1 MARGLIRVENMLKLK
16 KKDTVIVIAG
26 KDKGKKGEV
35 KEVMPVTRK
44 VVVMGINI
52 VSKHKKAT
60 KEKPGG
66 IHRMEAAMSI
76 SNVQLVCPTCNAPRR
91 VGFQTGADGRKVR
104 IFRKCQ
110 TVLDK

>member
-1 MARGLIRVENMLKLK
+1 MLKLR

-35 KEVMPVTRK
+35 KELLPVTHK

-52 VSKHKKAT
+52 VSKHKKTT

-66 IHRMEAAMSI
+66 IHKMEAAMSI
-76 SNVQLVCPTCNAPRR
+76 SNVQLVCPKCSKPAR
-91 VGFQTGADGRKVR
+91 VKVVVQGGEKMR
-104 IFRKCQ
+104 ACKKCGE
-110 TVLDK
+110 TII